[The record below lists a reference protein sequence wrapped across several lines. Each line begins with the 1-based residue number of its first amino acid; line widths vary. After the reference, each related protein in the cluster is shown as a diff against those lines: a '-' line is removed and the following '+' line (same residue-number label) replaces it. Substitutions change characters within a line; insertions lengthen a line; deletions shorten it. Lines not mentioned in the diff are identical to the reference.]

1 MQVVVCLIGCVRLDN
16 ADNMVDTIRS
26 VVGNGLKYVEELFF
40 QGKKVV
46 VVWLADDGRLGVES
60 IL

>member
-1 MQVVVCLIGCVRLDN
+1 MQVVVCLIGCVGLDN
-16 ADNMVDTIRS
+16 ADDMVDTIHS
-26 VVGNGLKYVEELFF
+26 VVGNGLKYVEELLF

-46 VVWLADDGRLGVES
+46 AVWLADDGRLGVES